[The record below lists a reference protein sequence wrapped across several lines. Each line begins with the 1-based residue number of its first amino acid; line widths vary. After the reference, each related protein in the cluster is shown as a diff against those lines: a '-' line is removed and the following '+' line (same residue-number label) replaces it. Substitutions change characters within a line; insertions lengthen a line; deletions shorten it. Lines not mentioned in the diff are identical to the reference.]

1 VVLPSRQPPH
11 PHHRPL
17 LALALRI
24 GAAMAITTMFML
36 GKLASEH
43 HVALPEIMFWRQ
55 AITLPLLTARLAV
68 AGKLAVLRTQRLK
81 SHAMRGAIG
90 MTGMTFNFGAVAML
104 HLAESTTFN
113 FTAPLFAVLLAA
125 LVLREPV
132 GPWRWSAVVLGFVGV
147 LLITRPGGASSTL
160 AALPPLGIALGLLS
174 ALFNA
179 IISYLLRDL
188 GRTEHPICVVFWFA
202 VFGTSVTLPLLPF
215 VMTDH
220 DAGTWALLIGLGVAG
235 TLGQVLMTAALKFG
249 SVASVIVMDYTQL
262 IWATL
267 FGLLI
272 WGQQASA
279 TLWLGA
285 PLVIAAGL
293 VIAWR
298 EYRLSLPITPVSTAE
313 DS

>member
-1 VVLPSRQPPH
+1 
-11 PHHRPL
+11 
-17 LALALRI
+17 
-24 GAAMAITTMFML
+24 
-36 GKLASEH
+36 
-43 HVALPEIMFWRQ
+43 
-55 AITLPLLTARLAV
+55 
-68 AGKLAVLRTQRLK
+68 
-81 SHAMRGAIG
+81 
-90 MTGMTFNFGAVAML
+90 
-104 HLAESTTFN
+104 
-113 FTAPLFAVLLAA
+113 
-125 LVLREPV
+125 
-132 GPWRWSAVVLGFVGV
+132 
-147 LLITRPGGASSTL
+147 
-160 AALPPLGIALGLLS
+160 
-174 ALFNA
+174 
-179 IISYLLRDL
+179 
-188 GRTEHPICVVFWFA
+188 
-202 VFGTSVTLPLLPF
+202 VTLPLLPF